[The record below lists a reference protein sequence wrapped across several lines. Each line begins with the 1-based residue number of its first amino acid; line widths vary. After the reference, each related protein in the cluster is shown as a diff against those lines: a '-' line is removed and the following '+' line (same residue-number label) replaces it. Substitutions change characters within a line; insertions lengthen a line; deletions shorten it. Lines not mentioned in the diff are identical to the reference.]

1 MESATIFV
9 RVMKKLLHLVS
20 IPQSLLKGHIQD
32 SDVQSLDRKY
42 VVQVLKLR
50 SDFYRSEEVRELCRD
65 VEANEVWCVCYLRVR
80 IVNEGCFA
88 VEMCYLGLEGVLLLE
103 RVFLLRDTI

>member
-65 VEANEVWCVCYLRVR
+65 VEANDVWCVCYLRVR
-80 IVNEGCFA
+80 FVNEEC
-88 VEMCYLGLEGVLLLE
+88 LL
-103 RVFLLRDTI
+103 